1 MRTERDGVMLAY
13 EDLGAGEPPLLL
25 VHGWGTERSLF
36 APLATWATQAHRVV
50 AVDLCGF
57 GESDAP
63 VRDYSIA
70 THADDLAFL
79 CERLGL
85 AAAVVVGHSMG
96 GIVALD
102 FAARYRAHVAATV
115 LLEAMVVAPDV
126 IEGLR
131 PVLAG
136 VRSPDYRQFVARLIT
151 YLTGPAFDPERRS
164 RLVRGVQEC
173 PQHVLVAAMEAIIA
187 FDSAAAAARVTSP
200 LLYVGT
206 DVRYTDD
213 ERLRLLCPQLRTER
227 LAGCG
232 HYFPLEVP
240 GQLHTVIDQ
249 FLRQLTS

>member
-1 MRTERDGVMLAY
+1 MRINRDGLMLAY
-13 EDLGAGEPPLLL
+13 EDFGTGEPPLLL
-25 VHGWGTERSLF
+25 VHGWGTDRSLF
-36 APLATWATQAHRVV
+36 GPLAAVARKTRRIV

-57 GESDAP
+57 GDSEAP
-63 VRDYSIA
+63 VRPYSIA
-70 THADDLAFL
+70 ACADDLAFL

-102 FAARYRAHVAATV
+102 FAARYRERVMATV

-136 VRSPDYRQFVARLIT
+136 VRSPDFREFVARLIT
-151 YLTGPAFDPERRS
+151 YLTGPTFDPEQRS
-164 RLVRGVQEC
+164 RLVRGVQDC
-173 PQHVLVAAMEAIIA
+173 PQYVLIAAMEAILA
-187 FDSAAAAARVTSP
+187 FDSVAAAARVTSP

-206 DVRYTDD
+206 DVRYTD
-213 ERLRLLCPQLRTER
+213 ESRLRALCPQLRTEH
-227 LAGCG
+227 LAACG

-240 GQLHTVIDQ
+240 DQLHDVIDR
-249 FLRQLTS
+249 FVRQSIG